1 MGLLLSWCWTAPRQV
16 DNTKQSHNSKKA
28 HCRTASHQ
36 LPDVHSL
43 VVFQVWLVIVRCF
56 NGVHR
61 LWRRRCMRS
70 NRIIYNAENRL
81 ARRTGLLINQ
91 FDNAAFQSFLQ
102 CRIVPFS
109 MIQKISY
116 RCSVMLADNRKING
130 LTAVS
135 TEKDRNNNG
144 H

>member
-1 MGLLLSWCWTAPRQV
+1 
-16 DNTKQSHNSKKA
+16 
-28 HCRTASHQ
+28 
-36 LPDVHSL
+36 
-43 VVFQVWLVIVRCF
+43 
-56 NGVHR
+56 
-61 LWRRRCMRS
+61 MRS
-70 NRIIYNAENRL
+70 NCIIYNAENRL

-109 MIQKISY
+109 VIQKISY

-130 LTAVS
+130 FTAVS

-144 H
+144 HYMLEIDIRQKMMNF